1 MNYLIDTNILV
12 RLVDVVAPQ
21 HKEASDAVKKLL
33 TNKEDLYIIH
43 ETLIEF
49 WVVATRE
56 KKYNGLELSPDEANM
71 EISNLLKVFILLPD
85 SPLFT
90 EWRNLVSANRIA
102 GYKAYDA
109 RLAAAMI
116 VHSID
121 RLLTFNDAD
130 FKYYSGITVETPKD
144 ILAKP

>member
-12 RLVDVVAPQ
+12 RLVDVVALQ

-33 TNKEDLYIIH
+33 TNKEDLHIID

-56 KKYNGLELSPDEANM
+56 KKYNGLEFSTGEANK
-71 EISNLLKVFILLPD
+71 EISNLLKAFILLPD
-85 SPLFT
+85 SPLFMQ
-90 EWRNLVSANRIA
+90 WRNLVSANQIG

-109 RLAAAMI
+109 RLVAAMM

-130 FKYYSGITVETPKD
+130 FKYYSRITVETPKG

>member
-1 MNYLIDTNILV
+1 MNFLIDTNILV
-12 RLVDVVAPQ
+12 RLVDAAALQ
-21 HKEASDAVKKLL
+21 HKEASDAIKKLL
-33 TNKEDLYIIH
+33 TNKDDLYIIH

-56 KKYNGLELSPDEANM
+56 KKYNGLGLSPDDANK
-71 EISNLLKVFILLPD
+71 EISNLLKIFILLPD

-90 EWRNLVSANRIA
+90 EWRNLVTAKQIG

-109 RLAAAMI
+109 RLVAAMEA
-116 VHSID
+116 HSID

>member
-1 MNYLIDTNILV
+1 MSFLIDTNILV
-12 RLVDVVAPQ
+12 RLVDAAALQ
-21 HKEASDAVKKLL
+21 HKEASDAIKKLL

-43 ETLIEF
+43 EPLIEF

-56 KKYNGLELSPDEANM
+56 KKYNGLGLSPDEANK

-90 EWRNLVSANRIA
+90 EWRNLVTANQIS

-109 RLAAAMI
+109 RLVAAMT
-116 VHSID
+116 VHPID
-121 RLLTFNDAD
+121 QMLTFNDAD
-130 FKYYSGITVETPKD
+130 FKYYSGITVDTPKAV
-144 ILAKP
+144 LAKP